1 MPFGVCDDPLLSPTP
16 EAAMAAARDTVIP
29 FGKHKGR
36 TLDDVASS
44 TSGLLYLD
52 KQRGR
57 DWVRETHPDMAAAL
71 DAYLSEPGVS
81 RELDRA
87 LGL

>member
-1 MPFGVCDDPLLSPTP
+1 
-16 EAAMAAARDTVIP
+16 MAEIRDTVIP

-36 TLDDVASS
+36 TFNDLASS
-44 TSGLLYLD
+44 NAGLLYLD

-57 DWVRETHPDMAAAL
+57 DWVRETHPDLAQAL

-81 RELDRA
+81 REIDRA

>member
-1 MPFGVCDDPLLSPTP
+1 
-16 EAAMAAARDTVIP
+16 MAEVRDTIIP

-36 TLDDVASS
+36 TLNDVASS
-44 TSGLLYLD
+44 TGGLLYLD

-57 DWVRETHPDMAAAL
+57 DWVRENHPDLIVAL
-71 DAYLSEPGVS
+71 EAYLSEPGVS

>member
-1 MPFGVCDDPLLSPTP
+1 
-16 EAAMAAARDTVIP
+16 MAETRDTVIP

-36 TLDDVASS
+36 TFDDLAS
-44 TSGLLYLD
+44 TNGGLIYLD

-57 DWVRETHPDMAAAL
+57 EWVRETHPDLAHAL
-71 DAYLSEPGVS
+71 DAYLSEPAVS

-87 LGL
+87 LGG

>member
-1 MPFGVCDDPLLSPTP
+1 MSETR
-16 EAAMAAARDTVIP
+16 ETVIP

-44 TSGLLYLD
+44 TAGLLYLD

-57 DWVRETHPDMAAAL
+57 DWVRENHPDLMQAL
-71 DAYLSEPGVS
+71 DTYLSEPGVS

>member
-1 MPFGVCDDPLLSPTP
+1 
-16 EAAMAAARDTVIP
+16 MAEARDTVIP

-36 TLDDVASS
+36 TFDEVASS

-57 DWVRETHPDMAAAL
+57 DWVRENHPELAWAL
-71 DAYLSEPGVS
+71 DAYLSEPGVA
-81 RELDRA
+81 RDLDRA
-87 LGL
+87 LGG